1 MDRFV
6 SIGLEPVPAAD
17 AAVNALSST
26 VFYGKGVFT
35 NVRIHECVPFLWEK
49 HWKRLCLGLKRLGID
64 NSDVSGKEILGSL
77 TALLH
82 RNERKDGRAR
92 IAVLDNDL
100 MGPWNGRRSI
110 GPTALITTA
119 DHRTPADR
127 HCLAISPYDI
137 NSKSPLNGVKSCNY
151 LEPLMALDEAK
162 GRGFNEALRLNES
175 GEIASGC
182 VSNVF
187 WSNGERLFTP
197 SLKTGCLPGTTR
209 EFVIENLECEE
220 VEAGIEALREVD
232 DIFLTSA
239 GIGIVQAAEFDG
251 RILRRR
257 EHPIKKVLPF

>member
-1 MDRFV
+1 
-6 SIGLEPVPAAD
+6 
-17 AAVNALSST
+17 
-26 VFYGKGVFT
+26 
-35 NVRIHECVPFLWEK
+35 
-49 HWKRLCLGLKRLGID
+49 
-64 NSDVSGKEILGSL
+64 
-77 TALLH
+77 
-82 RNERKDGRAR
+82 
-92 IAVLDNDL
+92 
-100 MGPWNGRRSI
+100 
-110 GPTALITTA
+110 
-119 DHRTPADR
+119 
-127 HCLAISPYDI
+127 
-137 NSKSPLNGVKSCNY
+137 
-151 LEPLMALDEAK
+151 MALDEAK

-175 GEIASGC
+175 GEIASGS